1 MKSRTVRIF
10 GEDWT
15 LRFARLKAICGD
27 CRNET
32 KTIRIAQGMSSE
44 LELDTVIHECLH
56 AAGWHIDE
64 EFVGRFAT
72 DVAKILAELG
82 YRKDTSA

>member
-1 MKSRTVRIF
+1 MTRTVTIF
-10 GEDWT
+10 GEPWT
-15 LRFARLKAICGD
+15 LRHARLTKLCGD
-27 CRNET
+27 CNADK
-32 KTIRIAQGMSSE
+32 KTIRVAKGMSSE

-72 DVAKILAELG
+72 DVARILADLG
-82 YRKDTSA
+82 YVRTDP